1 MNLFTNKPLQK
12 SDLLFMLE
20 LYEEFLTNLKREE
33 IEFEVKK
40 QLAFIEKMNRYR
52 LELKKKDFDTET
64 SPCETLSDV
73 AEVVT
78 AG

>member
-52 LELKKKDFDTET
+52 LELKKK
-64 SPCETLSDV
+64 TLTRKRRR
-73 AEVVT
+73 AKH
-78 AG
+78 